1 MEKIFH
7 AAIALLLII
16 GFFGCNDKVKQQ
28 REKEMQAAKEFP
40 IYRFEQILFTAPQQG
55 FKDSL
60 MASYKEYEH
69 MYNTDLNDEPYLSV
83 VYQFSHDSIMRETY
97 RRVMQRYPE
106 LNWLSLAL
114 QKGFDTLTHYYSN
127 LHVPKVYSLIVGP
140 NDFAAAY
147 ANRVVTST
155 EYLAF
160 SIDLYALNNLSDLPY
175 YDYYPRYM
183 QTMLDSVYLPA
194 DILSTYIYQ
203 EIMSRQSQDV
213 FAANSFLDEVIK
225 RGKLLYAVQQ
235 CLPDYPEY
243 ALLRYTPDQW
253 EWCRKNE
260 NSFWS
265 YLLKNKMLYETD
277 FSKYKTFV
285 QEGGSTRG
293 LEGSPARLGDY
304 LGLKIVQSY
313 AERNKATI
321 KEILEMQDHAKLF
334 TESNYK
340 PENY

>member
-1 MEKIFH
+1 MRKIFH
-7 AAIALLLII
+7 AAIALLLVM
-16 GFFGCNDKVKQQ
+16 GFWGCNDKKEQQ
-28 REKEMQAAKEFP
+28 REKEVQAAKEFP
-40 IYRFEQILFTAPQQG
+40 IHRFEQILFTAPQKG

-60 MASYKEYEH
+60 LVSYEDYKY
-69 MYNTDLNDEPYLSV
+69 MYNTDLNDEAYLSV
-83 VYQFSHDSIMRETY
+83 VYRFSHDSTMRETY
-97 RRVMQRYPE
+97 RRVMKRYPD
-106 LNWLSLAL
+106 LGWLSLAL
-114 QKGFDTLTHYYSN
+114 QKGFDTLTHYYSQ
-127 LHVPKVYSLIVGP
+127 LRVPKVYSLIVGP

-147 ANRVVTST
+147 ANRVVTSSD
-155 EYLAF
+155 YLAF
-160 SIDLYALNNLSDLPY
+160 SIDLYAINKLSDLPY

-183 QTMLDSVYLPA
+183 QTVLDSLYLPP

-203 EIMSRQSQDV
+203 EIMPRQRQD
-213 FAANSFLDEVIK
+213 FFTAASFLDEIIN

-243 ALLRYTPDQW
+243 SLLRYTPEQW

-277 FSKYKTFV
+277 FSKYKTFI
-285 QEGGSTRG
+285 QEGGTTRG

-304 LGLKIVQSY
+304 LGLKIVQAY
-313 AERNKATI
+313 AERNKATL
-321 KEILEMQDHAKLF
+321 KKILETQDHTKLF

-340 PENY
+340 PKNH